1 MTMTDVRL
9 MMMTDIRL
17 MTDDAMTDVS
27 LMTIDDSDYGIRL
40 TMVIAV

>member
-1 MTMTDVRL
+1 MTDVRL

-40 TMVIAV
+40 ATVIAV